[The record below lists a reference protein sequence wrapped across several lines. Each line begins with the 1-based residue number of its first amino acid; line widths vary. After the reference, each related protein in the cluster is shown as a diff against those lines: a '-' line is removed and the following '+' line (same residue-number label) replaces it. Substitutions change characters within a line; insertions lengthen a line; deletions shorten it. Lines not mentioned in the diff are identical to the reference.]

1 MLNGDDVTALCRPGP
16 DPDAGPGCCFN
27 YWWPDATRE
36 HGIAN
41 LTNPVPIDET
51 DYISDSF
58 TRFLEGL
65 DGRPVLHQPPVL
77 QQPPVLYQYT
87 SRIKGGAL
95 PTEDLLTMILAGVV
109 ACGSRFLLTC
119 GHLMTSSHS
128 EGRLW
133 PS

>member
-77 QQPPVLYQYT
+77 QQQPVFQCYT
-87 SRIKGGAL
+87 STPVESRGGHFLPRICSRGYWRVWWPAAL
-95 PTEDLLTMILAGVV
+95 AS
-109 ACGSRFLLTC
+109 C
-119 GHLMTSSHS
+119 
-128 EGRLW
+128 
-133 PS
+133 